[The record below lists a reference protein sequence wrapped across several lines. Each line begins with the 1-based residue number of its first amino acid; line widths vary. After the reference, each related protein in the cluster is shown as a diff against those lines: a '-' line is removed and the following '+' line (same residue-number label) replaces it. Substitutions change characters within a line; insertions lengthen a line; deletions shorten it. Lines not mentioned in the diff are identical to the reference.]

1 MTTATDTTAKGTAA
15 AKASAKPK
23 SAAPAAAETNP
34 QPTETEMNLPDWYT
48 AETPECTY
56 SLAAFYN
63 GFGELEIGV
72 TLNEFEKLRE
82 YLAQI
87 RGIEPREP
95 ATAE

>member
-1 MTTATDTTAKGTAA
+1 MTTATDTPKRTAA
-15 AKASAKPK
+15 AKAPAKPK
-23 SAAPAAAETNP
+23 TAAPATETKP
-34 QPTETEMNLPDWYT
+34 QPTEEEIKLPDWYT

-87 RGIEPREP
+87 RGIEPREA